1 MSFVRIALLGLMLLS
16 PLAKGQIF
24 CCTDASGRRICGD
37 TLPQACFN
45 RGYREIGR
53 SGKVKE
59 VEAPLTPEQR
69 AKRDAELKAQRDK
82 TAAEAAARRRDQ
94 VLIESYSNLADLDKR
109 RDRELSI
116 VGEEL
121 KIARSRETL
130 LLSEQARLEKQ
141 KLAAGNKASKKL
153 LNDLESN
160 ASELSNVR
168 MVIAS
173 KQNEFDKQKGRFD
186 SDRKRYIELTSP
198 AGSSVPTRN

>member
-1 MSFVRIALLGLMLLS
+1 MSFVRIALLGLILLS

-24 CCTDASGRRICGD
+24 CCTDASGRRVCGD

-53 SGKVKE
+53 SGKVNE

-69 AKRDAELKAQRDK
+69 VKRDAAVKAQRDK
-82 TAAEAAARRRDQ
+82 AAAEVTARRRDQ
-94 VLIESYSNLADLDKR
+94 VLVESYASLADLDKR

-121 KIARSRETL
+121 KISRSRETL

-141 KLAAGNKASKKL
+141 KTAAGNKASKKL

-160 ASELSNVR
+160 ASELSNIR

-173 KQNEFDKQKGRFD
+173 KQKEFDKQKERFD
-186 SDRKRYIELTSP
+186 NDRKRYIELTNP
-198 AGSSVPTRN
+198 AGGSTPAKN